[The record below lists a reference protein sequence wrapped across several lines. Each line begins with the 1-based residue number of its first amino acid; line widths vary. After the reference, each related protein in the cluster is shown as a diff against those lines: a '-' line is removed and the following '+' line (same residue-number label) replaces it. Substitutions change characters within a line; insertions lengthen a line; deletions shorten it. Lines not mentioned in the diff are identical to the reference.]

1 MENHGKSSDSWLFQ
15 QSPPSS
21 PPAPALLDYSLPPA
35 ANALKGPRLVSGEP
49 GGDVTIKCRYNPTSI
64 NRHQRKYWCRLGPPM
79 WSCHTV
85 STNHYTNLRY
95 RGRVALEDFPQCGF
109 FVVRLSQLL
118 PEDVGY
124 YRCGIRNRNDMFFF
138 SMNLTVHTGSSI
150 IIPSATVAA
159 EELAVRSFGTASPVV
174 NRWIPATQTIE
185 GQGTGCDRAA
195 LTLEPSRMTAPTKR
209 GQSSGTK
216 GAIGPAMGSWVEG
229 SFRATVSTPESQTV
243 KTGGLSKTSEGIWV
257 WATKT
262 SIGNRA
268 GESEG
273 SREIS
278 TTKADRRGE
287 ETRRVRIGLDG
298 NWKVIG
304 TIRPS
309 TLVSEKWTWE
319 TLQEAMP
326 VSRRQA
332 LGPIKA
338 TPAPGMWTLG
348 ITSTETASTEGS
360 PDGDQA
366 GAAGDGGPQATSS
379 QALAAGPQRPLAKGS
394 SKERSAPSS
403 RPLVGPCLSHSLA
416 RHPIG

>member
-1 MENHGKSSDSWLFQ
+1 MENHGKSSGSWLFQ

-21 PPAPALLDYSLPPA
+21 PPAAT
-35 ANALKGPRLVSGEP
+35 ALKGPRLVSGEP

-64 NRHQRKYWCRLGPPM
+64 NRLQRKYWCRLGPPM
-79 WSCHTV
+79 WSCHTVV

-118 PEDVGY
+118 PEDVGH
-124 YRCGIRNRNDMFFF
+124 YRCGIGNRNDMFFF
-138 SMNLTVHTGSSI
+138 SMNLTVSTGSSS

-159 EELAVRSFGTASPVV
+159 EELAMRSFGTASPVV
-174 NRWIPATQTIE
+174 NRWIPGATQTIE
-185 GQGTGCDRAA
+185 GQGTGCNRAA
-195 LTLEPSRMTAPTKR
+195 LTPRPSRMIAPTKR
-209 GQSSGTK
+209 GQTSETTE
-216 GAIGPAMGSWVEG
+216 AIGPAMGSWVEG

-262 SIGNRA
+262 SVGNRA
-268 GESEG
+268 RESEG

-278 TTKADRRGE
+278 TTKADRRRE

-394 SKERSAPSS
+394 SMESS
-403 RPLVGPCLSHSLA
+403 FLHLDEGKLVELGLRLSKG
-416 RHPIG
+416 RRTG